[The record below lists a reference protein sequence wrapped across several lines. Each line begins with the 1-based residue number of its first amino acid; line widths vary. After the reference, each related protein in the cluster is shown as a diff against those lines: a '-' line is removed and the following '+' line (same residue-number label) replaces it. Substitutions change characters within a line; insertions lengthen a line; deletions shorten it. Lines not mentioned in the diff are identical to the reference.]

1 MKTLI
6 YHFNKV
12 HNFQLLVIWLLNTS
26 HNMYSWLVGR
36 YRRSADE
43 DEDDNDEDDVS
54 SNRAK
59 VSAIDILSEE
69 NSRQHHTE
77 KYDVV
82 QGGGLVVRRG
92 QAFNLLLQFDRRF
105 SLKKNTLRLVF
116 KTGIVPQQ
124 HDCIDNMTS
133 EHAYPK
139 KSNWWSLIWNK
150 TSYSRTSIY
159 VYYA

>member
-1 MKTLI
+1 
-6 YHFNKV
+6 
-12 HNFQLLVIWLLNTS
+12 
-26 HNMYSWLVGR
+26 MYSSIVGR

-43 DEDDNDEDDVS
+43 DDDDENDVS

-77 KYDVV
+77 KYDIV

-92 QAFNLLLQFDRRF
+92 QSFNLLLQFDRRF

-124 HDCIDNMTS
+124 HDCHRQQDVR
-133 EHAYPK
+133 ACV
-139 KSNWWSLIWNK
+139 
-150 TSYSRTSIY
+150 SIK
-159 VYYA
+159 VKLMVTNLK

>member
-124 HDCIDNMTS
+124 HDCHRQHDVR
-133 EHAYPK
+133 ACVPK
-139 KSNWWSLIWNK
+139 KVKLMVTNLK
-150 TSYSRTSIY
+150 
-159 VYYA
+159 